1 MPWHL
6 GRNNKSK
13 GRLKIDLTVL
23 FRRHSNVEYMM
34 KPSSYASEKKG
45 KNGIKRIINAF
56 GYSKDGLAAAY
67 RYESAFRQVF
77 WLNLILI
84 VLALFLNFGSATKMV
99 LVIAS
104 FISLITELF
113 NTAIEAAVDHTSTE
127 KHELAK
133 RAKDA
138 GSAAQLMALLMLFIV
153 WIVALTA

>member
-6 GRNNKSK
+6 GQNNKSK
-13 GRLKIDLTVL
+13 GRLKIDSIV
-23 FRRHSNVEYMM
+23 FQMAFYVEYMM

-84 VLALFLNFGSATKMV
+84 FLALFLDFGSVTKMV
-99 LVIAS
+99 LVVAS